1 MKTNTALR
9 ILLVTVV
16 ISGWTAAG
24 FAASGPGNR
33 GTDVLHWDVRK
44 AFSPT
49 NGGISAT
56 GHVHARHTRQ
66 GRAEHQRLELAFVN
80 LETNGNYHL
89 LAALGDDTNWTYIA
103 PLTATDAGGLAIRYR
118 HSATGNGHLGR
129 AFTAMPDVFMPVS
142 AVSAVAI
149 ANSSTQAVLVADL
162 TMPDSFQY
170 LVKRAMTNEGLDP
183 DAVGSVRLQANGNSG
198 SLRVQAWN
206 LDVAA
211 TYWVALDGET
221 AFSAISD
228 SRGRFN
234 ASSLAADPL
243 TILNLHSVALWNSES
258 NSVLS
263 VTLP

>member
-1 MKTNTALR
+1 MKMNTALR
-9 ILLVTVV
+9 TLLVAVV
-16 ISGWTAAG
+16 FAGWAAAG
-24 FAASGPGNR
+24 LAAGGR
-33 GTDVLHWDVRK
+33 GTDVLHWDVRE

-49 NGGISAT
+49 NGEMSAT

-66 GRAEHQRLELAFVN
+66 GRAEHQRLELALIN

-89 LAALGDDTNWTYIA
+89 LAVLGDDTNWTYVA
-103 PLTATDAGGLAIRYR
+103 PLTASDSGGLVVRYR

-129 AFTAMPDVFMPVS
+129 AFTAMPDILKPVS
-142 AVSAVAI
+142 AVRELAI

-162 TMPDSFQY
+162 TMPDTFQY
-170 LVKRAMTNEGLDP
+170 LVKRAMTNQGLDP

-206 LDVAA
+206 LDAAA
-211 TYWVALDGET
+211 TYWVALEGEA
-221 AFSAISD
+221 AFSAVTD

-243 TILNLHSVALWNSES
+243 TILNVNSVALWNSES